1 MNGPYRILKMGLD
14 YTNNITKKK
23 LEKILKDINIQ
34 VVEAKN
40 VINLGQLLRIVLD
53 IKRYIFKPIKFVQ
66 LVQLELVHWTYL

>member
-66 LVQLELVHWTYL
+66 LVQLELVH

>member
-23 LEKILKDINIQ
+23 LENILKDINIQ
-34 VVEAKN
+34 VVEAKY

-66 LVQLELVHWTYL
+66 LMQLELVH

>member
-1 MNGPYRILKMGLD
+1 MGLD

-23 LEKILKDINIQ
+23 LENILKDINIQ
-34 VVEAKN
+34 VVEAKY

-66 LVQLELVHWTYL
+66 LMQLELVH